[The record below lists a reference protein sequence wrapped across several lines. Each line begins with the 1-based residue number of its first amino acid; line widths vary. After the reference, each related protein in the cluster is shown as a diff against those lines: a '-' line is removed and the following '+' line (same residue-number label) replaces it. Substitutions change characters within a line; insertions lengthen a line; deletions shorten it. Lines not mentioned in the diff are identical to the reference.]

1 MLHTLIFSYWKSATF
16 SELTGSRLQME
27 HSFVVLLPE
36 LPCLFFLTIHQQW
49 ITPMEEALV
58 DDLELLS
65 FGAFGFLL
73 LISSGWIDFYQ
84 LSVWSLLTCTFLF
97 RLVNV
102 CSFAFGI
109 VSWNLVLA
117 GCDSSRSSYF
127 IRLLS
132 NSFNSKHILLYLWK
146 GHFSNGKKYQILLHA
161 TEWVKPVTLEHCYQG
176 LNTGLISDNSGALE
190 IGVIEIWFI

>member
-16 SELTGSRLQME
+16 SELTGSRLQIFARAALFVFLNDPSAVDNAHGRGPSGWLRTSLIWSFRFSAINIIWVNRFLSAFSMISFDLHLFVQVGKCLQLCLRDCVME
-27 HSFVVLLPE
+27 
-36 LPCLFFLTIHQQW
+36 
-49 ITPMEEALV
+49 
-58 DDLELLS
+58 LS
-65 FGAFGFLL
+65 FSWLWL
-73 LISSGWIDFYQ
+73 Q
-84 LSVWSLLTCTFLF
+84 SLFTK
-97 RLVNV
+97 
-102 CSFAFGI
+102 
-109 VSWNLVLA
+109 
-117 GCDSSRSSYF
+117 YF

-132 NSFNSKHILLYLWK
+132 NSFNSKQILLYLWR

>member
-27 HSFVVLLPE
+27 HLFVVLLPE

-117 GCDSSRSSYF
+117 GCDSSRSSRNISYAF
-127 IRLLS
+127 SQTALTASKSCCIFGGVTFPMERNTRSCCTLL
-132 NSFNSKHILLYLWK
+132 
-146 GHFSNGKKYQILLHA
+146 NGSSQWL
-161 TEWVKPVTLEHCYQG
+161 
-176 LNTGLISDNSGALE
+176 
-190 IGVIEIWFI
+190 